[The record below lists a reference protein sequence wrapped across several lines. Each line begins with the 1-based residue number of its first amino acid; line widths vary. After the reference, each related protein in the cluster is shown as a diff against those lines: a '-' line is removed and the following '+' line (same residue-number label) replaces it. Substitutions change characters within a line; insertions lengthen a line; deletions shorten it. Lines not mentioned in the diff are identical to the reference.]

1 VLQCVTN
8 LLSGKEKYVSP
19 LTSLYPQAAQILRLG
34 PGLLS
39 MSPDTAS
46 AVETT
51 NKVITKRH
59 IPALIK
65 RSTGFEGFRRLVTGQ
80 KLPIRIRYS
89 ARSTPMFGKKP
100 FKNKTKQK

>member
-1 VLQCVTN
+1 MVLQCVTN

-65 RSTGFEGFRRLVTGQ
+65 RSTGFELSRALDAWLQGRNYRSAFDIAQDRR
-80 KLPIRIRYS
+80 P
-89 ARSTPMFGKKP
+89 
-100 FKNKTKQK
+100 